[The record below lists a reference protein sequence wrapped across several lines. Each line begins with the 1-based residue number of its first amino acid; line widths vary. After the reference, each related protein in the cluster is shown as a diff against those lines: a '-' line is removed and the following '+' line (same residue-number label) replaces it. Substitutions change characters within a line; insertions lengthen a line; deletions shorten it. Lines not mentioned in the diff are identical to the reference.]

1 MAESEKPGESQP
13 GGWSF
18 DEQLRV
24 YLQDESL
31 WPVLI
36 VGFAIAVTLGAA
48 VLIAALA
55 VGNPF
60 ALAASA
66 LLVLVSL
73 DVLQRDLRAWRL
85 GLASRS
91 VLVLWAAS
99 GAAAVAIVAFGWV

>member
-66 LLVLVSL
+66 L
-73 DVLQRDLRAWRL
+73 R
-85 GLASRS
+85 

-99 GAAAVAIVAFGWV
+99 GAAAVAVVAFGWV